1 MKAAWRFPAFK
12 PHSLALYSNY
22 IILYYINTPIHTN
35 SNYLEGDSIKIW
47 SPNLMFNRKYSHQG
61 VEFDQGFLSFLQEH
75 LRLRNH
81 PWRLA
86 YQGPYLYYFWIYGV
100 HAFIWNDFSPT
111 KTWGSSNSF
120 GYSFWTIL
128 PFENPFGCNKIAKK
142 YQTSWHT
149 RSTKPNK
156 PSRLISPPDQP
167 EPSDATDPQDPPEP
181 SSQLWR
187 FSHNF
192 TIVNLL
198 LPKLLPTAH
207 GWEQGAR

>member
-1 MKAAWRFPAFK
+1 ML
-12 PHSLALYSNY
+12 SIEMTLAQQRLGDH
-22 IILYYINTPIHTN
+22 PIHLDIHFGQ
-35 SNYLEGDSIKIW
+35 YFHLKILLGAIKR
-47 SPNLMFNRKYSHQG
+47 P
-61 VEFDQGFLSFLQEH
+61 
-75 LRLRNH
+75 
-81 PWRLA
+81 
-86 YQGPYLYYFWIYGV
+86 
-100 HAFIWNDFSPT
+100 
-111 KTWGSSNSF
+111 
-120 GYSFWTIL
+120 
-128 PFENPFGCNKIAKK
+128 KK
-142 YQTSWHT
+142 YQTIWHT

>member
-1 MKAAWRFPAFK
+1 MEQSYLISSPFAIYGPTITVIQLSNLSTWAFPVFYK
-12 PHSLALYSNY
+12 N
-22 IILYYINTPIHTN
+22 ILDWGL
-35 SNYLEGDSIKIW
+35 SRLIK
-47 SPNLMFNRKYSHQG
+47 
-61 VEFDQGFLSFLQEH
+61 
-75 LRLRNH
+75 
-81 PWRLA
+81 A

>member
-1 MKAAWRFPAFK
+1 MIEMHKWQFFQLNSYNWCPK
-12 PHSLALYSNY
+12 KLN
-22 IILYYINTPIHTN
+22 PISCDLLSDWCCDTSGLCRHLTQN
-35 SNYLEGDSIKIW
+35 VLMEQLISW
-47 SPNLMFNRKYSHQG
+47 S
-61 VEFDQGFLSFLQEH
+61 
-75 LRLRNH
+75 
-81 PWRLA
+81 A
-86 YQGPYLYYFWIYGV
+86 IYQTLPYLYYFWIYRV